1 MPKKLQHHQTMNK
14 QRATTIMKKLLFTVI
29 LFAFGSIQVLDA
41 QQRWDEIEYP
51 PLNNFEK
58 PDVTEFQLDNGIR
71 FYLVEDDE
79 LPLINLSVIVRTGG
93 VLVPN
98 EKAGLNSITG
108 TVMRTG
114 GSTSVSG
121 DELNELL
128 ENRAARM
135 ETGIGFTSGSAT
147 MNVLKEDFEELL
159 PVFIDLI
166 KNPAFPEER
175 IELAKTQQ
183 KSSISRRNDDQ
194 APVANREFR
203 RLIYGE
209 DSVYGRNVEYETID
223 NITRDDLIE
232 FHEKS
237 FVGKNFMI
245 GVIGDFKSQE
255 MKETLEAAFSD
266 YPAGEETVLEF
277 PEIDYQFEKTVNF
290 VDKRDVNQ
298 SYVLLGHIGG
308 MRDNPDYAS
317 LQMMNRVLSD
327 GFSGRLMRIVRSQMG
342 LAYAVFGSYGS
353 NNFFPGTFT
362 SGVMTRSASTA
373 EAIEAII
380 EQIERLQNELVSE
393 EELRDT
399 RDRFLNSL
407 VFQYESRASVLNERL
422 SYEYAGLPPDTFDQ
436 LVEEIRQVTAE
447 DIQEAARNYLR
458 PDALQILVVG
468 NGAEIGD
475 QLEQFGDVN
484 EIDITIP
491 EPPDDE
497 DGVAGDTELG
507 REWLAEMS
515 NAILPN
521 GNAEVITVESEQ
533 TIQTPQGAMTLGNKA
548 TLDFRNKE
556 FINEMNAPMGQIILE
571 ISDGSGVMKMGGQE
585 QPMPPQQYQS
595 VMNEYE
601 RHYVNLALNGSS
613 IQAEFIGETEIN
625 SVPVV
630 ELRVQLENPVTLF
643 LNRESALPVAS
654 EVREMDPQQGR
665 RITVQSH
672 YDDWQIAD
680 GVAFA
685 YKTVTKIDGE
695 EQSSTVVSV
704 HRSGE

>member
-1 MPKKLQHHQTMNK
+1 MKLQRHQIMNK
-14 QRATTIMKKLLFTVI
+14 KKIYMMKRLVLIVFLIV
-29 LFAFGSIQVLDA
+29 FGCIHVVDA

-58 PDVTEFQLDNGIR
+58 PDVTEFELDNGIR

-79 LPLINLSVIVRTGG
+79 LPLVNLRVIVRTGG
-93 VLVPN
+93 VLIPN

-114 GSTSVSG
+114 GTTSISG

-128 ENRAARM
+128 EDRAARM
-135 ETGIGFTSGSAT
+135 ETGIGFTSGSAS
-147 MNVLKEDFEELL
+147 MNVLKEDFEDLL
-159 PVFIDLI
+159 PVFIDLLQ
-166 KNPAFPEER
+166 NPAFPEER

-194 APVANREFR
+194 APIANREFR

-209 DSVYGRNVEYETID
+209 NSVYGRNVEYETID
-223 NITRDDLIE
+223 NITRDDIIE
-232 FHEKS
+232 FHRKS
-237 FVGKNFMI
+237 FKGNNFMV
-245 GVIGDFKSQE
+245 GVIGDFDTAE
-255 MKETLEAAFSD
+255 MKETLETAFGD
-266 YPAGEETVLEF
+266 YPAGEEINLEF
-277 PEIDYQFEKTVNF
+277 PEINYEFDQTVNF

-342 LAYAVFGSYGS
+342 LAYSVFGSYGS

-362 SGVMTRSASTA
+362 AGVMTQSASTA
-373 EAIEAII
+373 EAIQAII

-422 SYEYAGLPPDTFDQ
+422 NYEYAGLPPDTFDQ

-447 DIQEAARNYLR
+447 DIQEAARRYLQ

-475 QLEQFGDVN
+475 QLERFGDVN

-491 EPPDDE
+491 EPSDE
-497 DGVAGDTELG
+497 EEGVAGDPELG

-515 NAILPN
+515 NAILPS
-521 GNAEVITVESEQ
+521 GSADVMIVESEQ
-533 TIQTPQGAMTLGNKA
+533 TVQTPQGAMTLENKA
-548 TLDFRNKE
+548 TLDFSNKE
-556 FINEMNAPMGQIILE
+556 FLNEMNAPMGQIMLE
-571 ISDGSGVMKMGGQE
+571 ISGGSGVMKMAGQE

-595 VMNEYE
+595 IMNEYE
-601 RHYVNLALNGSS
+601 RHYINLALNGSS
-613 IQAEFIGETEIN
+613 IQAEYMGETEKN
-625 SVPVV
+625 SIPVV
-630 ELRVQLENPVTLF
+630 ELRILLDNPVTLY

-654 EVREMDPQQGR
+654 EIREMDPQQGR
-665 RITVQSH
+665 RVTVENH
-672 YDDWQIAD
+672 YDEWQIVD
-680 GVAFA
+680 GVAYA
-685 YKTVTKIDGE
+685 YKTITKVDGE
-695 EQSSTVVSV
+695 EQSSTVVSA
-704 HRSGE
+704 HRAAR